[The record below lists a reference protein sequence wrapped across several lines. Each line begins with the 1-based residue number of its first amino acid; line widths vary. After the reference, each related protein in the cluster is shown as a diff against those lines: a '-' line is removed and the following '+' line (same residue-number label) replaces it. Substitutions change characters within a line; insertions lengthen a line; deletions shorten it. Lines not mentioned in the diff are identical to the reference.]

1 MKAIILAGG
10 NGTRLHPSTLAV
22 SKQLLP
28 IYDKPLV
35 YYPLATVMLAG
46 IRDVLVIVTP
56 QALEAFRTLLSDG
69 AQWGMNIQYAVQPHP
84 RGLADAF
91 IVGREFLGGSRC
103 MLVLGDNIF
112 YGAGMTK
119 MLRHAAALE
128 QGAMVFAYPVADPRA
143 FGVIEVD
150 GGGRAISI
158 EEKPAEPKSNLAV
171 TGLYAYD
178 EKVVDIAREVKPSA
192 RGEIEITA
200 VNEAYLKAG
209 ELNVQALP
217 RGTAWLD
224 TGTTESLV
232 DAANFVRTIEQRQGM
247 KIACP
252 EEIAWRQGWL
262 DDEALIR
269 AGKAF
274 KNDYGRYLQGLVS
287 NAEFGGRDLGL
298 EA

>member
-56 QALEAFRTLLSDG
+56 QARPLFEVLLSDG
-69 AQWGMNIQYAVQPHP
+69 SQWGMNIQYAVQSEP

-91 IVGREFLGGSRC
+91 IVGREFLNGSRC

-112 YGAGMTK
+112 YGAGMTGL
-119 MLRHAAALE
+119 LRQAAALE
-128 QGAMVFAYPVADPRA
+128 KGAMVFAYPVADPRS

-150 GGGRAISI
+150 RSGRAISI
-158 EEKPAEPKSNLAV
+158 EEKPSEPKSNLAV
-171 TGLYAYD
+171 TGLYFYD
-178 EKVVDIAREVKPSA
+178 EKVVDIAQGVKPSA

-200 VNEAYLKAG
+200 VNEAYLRAG
-209 ELNVQALP
+209 ELSVQALP

-252 EEIAWRQGWL
+252 EEIAWRQGWVS
-262 DDEALIR
+262 DAELIGLSR
-269 AGKAF
+269 QF
-274 KNDYGRYLQGLVS
+274 KNDYGQYLQNLVS
-287 NAEFGGRDLGL
+287 NVDFGGRRLDS
-298 EA
+298 